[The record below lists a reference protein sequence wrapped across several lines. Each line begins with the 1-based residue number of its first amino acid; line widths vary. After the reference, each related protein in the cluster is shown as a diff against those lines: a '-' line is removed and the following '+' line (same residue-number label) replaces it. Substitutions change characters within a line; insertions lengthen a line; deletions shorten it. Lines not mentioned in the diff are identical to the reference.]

1 MSDSHL
7 GLPPGTPTC
16 DSYERTDVRTN
27 EEVGDLNNSLAL
39 RNAHEKNA
47 QFDSTPRSNP

>member
-7 GLPPGTPTC
+7 GLPPATPTC
-16 DSYERTDVRTN
+16 DSDERTDVRTN

-47 QFDSTPRSNP
+47 DSNPIPRSN

>member
-1 MSDSHL
+1 MNTSHL
-7 GLPPGTPTC
+7 GLPPGTPSR
-16 DSYERTDVRTN
+16 DSYERTDGRTN

-47 QFDSTPRSNP
+47 DSNPIPRSNP